1 MAPRLARS
9 HRWWEVRRNCDR
21 PGGVFF
27 GCEAGTSVG
36 PAGPRGR
43 GAMRFGRHI
52 MVAGLLALVA
62 GLVSPAVASATH
74 GGDTRVS
81 VGSPTS
87 PFSQNKQNE
96 PAVAV
101 DQNHPNILA
110 AGANDEIDIEACN
123 AGDDTTC
130 PFTPGVGTS
139 GIYFSFDSGD
149 HWTQPTYSGYSARV
163 GVGGS
168 CLGQVGPDPGCV
180 PLTPDQGGQIGTL
193 PWYYENGL
201 VSDGDPALAFGPRP
215 DANGDFSWANGSR
228 LYYANLTSNFSAKR
242 SAAGV
247 KSAWLAP
254 SLITGS
260 RSAAAFADKEQ
271 IWADNAAS
279 SEHFGNTYVCF
290 ARYVGGPSAGSN
302 AHTLDVARSTDG
314 GDDWTKLTLVNIP
327 GSSSGRFALVSG
339 HSGCTIR
346 TDSTGTVHVFWLGWD
361 QQLQQQ
367 GIYTARSFDG
377 GASFEEPRRLFVAV
391 NTGILDPVL
400 GRTTIDGIA
409 GARSDL
415 SNAPSVDIANGAP
428 TGADATDQL
437 ALTWVDGRDGLN
449 NEHVFFTTST
459 NDGQSWTGLRTVENE
474 IGHPADR
481 GYYSAPAISP
491 DGRDVYLVY
500 NAFLEPYKT
509 STIGPANDRPLVGVV
524 THADVTAAGTVG
536 AFAQL
541 HRSPPGDAR
550 GSSQNDLTA
559 EFLGDYVYAA
569 ATRDYGV
576 AVWNDVR
583 NAADCTAIDAWR
595 MALRIGEA
603 VPTPAPQ
610 QDCPATFGNSDI
622 YGGSYADPTTP

>member
-1 MAPRLARS
+1 
-9 HRWWEVRRNCDR
+9 
-21 PGGVFF
+21 
-27 GCEAGTSVG
+27 
-36 PAGPRGR
+36 
-43 GAMRFGRHI
+43 MRFGRHV
-52 MVAGLLALVA
+52 MAAGLVALVA
-62 GLVSPAVASATH
+62 ALIIPAVASATH
-74 GGDTRVS
+74 GGDTLVT
-81 VGSPTS
+81 VGSPAG
-87 PFSQNKQNE
+87 PFSANKQNE

-101 DQNHPNILA
+101 DQAHPNILA
-110 AGANDEIDIEACN
+110 AGANDNIDLEACN

-130 PFTPGVGTS
+130 PFTPGVGVS
-139 GIYFSFDSGD
+139 GITFSFDSGD
-149 HWTQPTYSGYSARV
+149 SWTQPTYTGYSARV

-180 PLTPDQGGQIGTL
+180 PLTPEQGGQIGTL

-215 DANGDFSWANGSR
+215 GANGDFSWANGSR
-228 LYYANLTSNFSAKR
+228 LYYANLTSNVSAKR
-242 SAAGV
+242 SEAGFKGVEAIGVSRTDNPQAAAAGV
-247 KSAWLAP
+247 KSAWLPP

-260 RSAAAFADKEQ
+260 NSAAAFADKEQ
-271 IWADNAAS
+271 IWADNAES
-279 SEHFGNTYVCF
+279 SRFFGNTYVCF

-314 GDDWTKLTLVNIP
+314 GDSWTKLTLVNIP
-327 GSSSGRFALVSG
+327 GSSSGKFSLVSG

-361 QQLQQQ
+361 QKLKQQ
-367 GIYTARSFDG
+367 GIYTARSLDG
-377 GASFEEPRRLFVAV
+377 GASFEEPRRLFLSV

-400 GRTTIDGIA
+400 GRTTMDGIA

-428 TGADATDQL
+428 TGTDATDQL

-459 NDGQSWTGLRTVENE
+459 NDGQSWTALRTVEAE
-474 IGHPADR
+474 IGHPDDR

-491 DGRDVYLVY
+491 DGRDIYLVY

-509 STIGPANDRPLVGVV
+509 STIGAANDRPLVGVV
-524 THADVTAAGTVG
+524 THADVTAGGTVG
-536 AFAQL
+536 TFAQL

-569 ATRDYGV
+569 ATRAYGV

-583 NAADCTAIDAWR
+583 NAADCPAIDAWR
-595 MALRIGEA
+595 MSLRTGEA
-603 VPTPAPQ
+603 VPAPAPQ

-622 YGGSYADPTTP
+622 FGGSYADPTTP

>member
-1 MAPRLARS
+1 
-9 HRWWEVRRNCDR
+9 
-21 PGGVFF
+21 
-27 GCEAGTSVG
+27 
-36 PAGPRGR
+36 
-43 GAMRFGRHI
+43 MRFGRHI
-52 MVAGLLALVA
+52 MIAGLLALVA
-62 GLVSPAVASATH
+62 ALVSPVVASATH
-74 GGDTRVS
+74 GGDTLVT

-87 PFSQNKQNE
+87 PFSANKQNE

-101 DQNHPNILA
+101 DQAHPNILA
-110 AGANDEIDIEACN
+110 AGANDNIDLEACN

-130 PFTPGVGTS
+130 PFTPGVGVS
-139 GIYFSFDSGD
+139 GISFSFNSGD
-149 HWTQPTYSGYSARV
+149 SWVQPTYTGYSART
-163 GVGGS
+163 GVDGS

-180 PLTPDQGGQIGTL
+180 PLTPEQGGQIGTL

-242 SAAGV
+242 SEANFKGVEAIGVSRTDNPQAAAAGV
-247 KSAWLAP
+247 KSAWLPP

-260 RSAAAFADKEQ
+260 NSAAAFADKEQ
-271 IWADNAAS
+271 IWADNAES
-279 SEHFGNTYVCF
+279 SRFFGNTYVCF

-314 GDDWTKLTLVNIP
+314 GDSWSKLTLVNIP
-327 GSSSGRFALVSG
+327 GSSSGRFSLVSG

-346 TDSTGTVHVFWLGWD
+346 TDSTGAVHVFWLGWD
-361 QQLQQQ
+361 QQLKQQ
-367 GIYTARSFDG
+367 GIYTARSLDG

-400 GRTTIDGIA
+400 GRTTMDGIA

-415 SNAPSVDIANGAP
+415 SDAPSVDIANGAP
-428 TGADATDQL
+428 TGTDATDQL

-449 NEHVFFTTST
+449 NEHVFFATST
-459 NDGQSWTGLRTVENE
+459 NGGQSWTALRTVENE

-524 THADVTAAGTVG
+524 THADVAAGGTVG
-536 AFAQL
+536 AFSQL

-559 EFLGDYVYAA
+559 EFLGDYVYAV
-569 ATRDYGV
+569 ATNSYGA

-583 NAADCTAIDAWR
+583 NAADCPAIDAWR
-595 MALRIGEA
+595 MALRTGDA
-603 VPTPAPQ
+603 VATPAPQ

-622 YGGSYADPTTP
+622 FGGSYADSTTP

>member
-1 MAPRLARS
+1 
-9 HRWWEVRRNCDR
+9 
-21 PGGVFF
+21 
-27 GCEAGTSVG
+27 
-36 PAGPRGR
+36 
-43 GAMRFGRHI
+43 MRFGRHI
-52 MVAGLLALVA
+52 MVAGLVALVA
-62 GLVSPAVASATH
+62 ALVSPAVASATH

-81 VGSPTS
+81 FGSPTS

-101 DQNHPNILA
+101 DQAHPNILA
-110 AGANDEIDIEACN
+110 AGANDNIDLEACN

-130 PFTPGVGTS
+130 PFTPGIGVS
-139 GIYFSFDSGD
+139 GVYFSFDSGD
-149 HWTQPTYSGYSARV
+149 HWIQPTYSGYSARV

-180 PLTPDQGGQIGTL
+180 PLTPAQGGQIGTL

-228 LYYANLTSNFSAKR
+228 LYYANLTSSVSAKR
-242 SAAGV
+242 SEAGFKGVEAIGVSRTDNPQAAAAGV
-247 KSAWLAP
+247 KSAWLPP

-260 RSAAAFADKEQ
+260 NSAAAFADKEQ
-271 IWADNAAS
+271 IWADNAATS
-279 SEHFGNTYVCF
+279 RFFGNTYVCF

-314 GDDWTKLTLVNIP
+314 GDSWTKLTLVNIP
-327 GSSSGRFALVSG
+327 GSSSGKFSLVSG

-361 QQLQQQ
+361 QRLKQQ

-400 GRTTIDGIA
+400 GRTTMDGIA

-428 TGADATDQL
+428 TGTDATNQL

-500 NAFLEPYKT
+500 NAFLEPYKD
-509 STIGPANDRPLVGVV
+509 STIGAANDRPLVGVV
-524 THADVTAAGTVG
+524 THADVAASGTVG
-536 AFAQL
+536 TFSQL
-541 HRSPPGDAR
+541 HHSPSGDAR

-583 NAADCTAIDAWR
+583 NAADCAAIDAWR
-595 MALRIGEA
+595 MSLRTGEA

-622 YGGSYADPTTP
+622 FGGSYADPTTP

>member
-1 MAPRLARS
+1 
-9 HRWWEVRRNCDR
+9 
-21 PGGVFF
+21 
-27 GCEAGTSVG
+27 
-36 PAGPRGR
+36 
-43 GAMRFGRHI
+43 MRFGRHV
-52 MVAGLLALVA
+52 MVAGLVALVA
-62 GLVSPAVASATH
+62 ALIIPVAASATH
-74 GGDTRVS
+74 GGDTLVT

-87 PFSQNKQNE
+87 PFSRNKQNE

-101 DQNHPNILA
+101 DQAHPNVLA
-110 AGANDEIDIEACN
+110 AGANDNIDMEACN
-123 AGDDTTC
+123 AGDDTDC
-130 PFTPGVGTS
+130 PFTPGVGVS
-139 GIYFSFDSGD
+139 GISFSFDSGD
-149 HWTQPTYSGYSARV
+149 TWVQPTYSGYSARV

-180 PLTPDQGGQIGTL
+180 PLTPEQGGQIGTL

-215 DANGDFSWANGSR
+215 DANGNFSWANGSR
-228 LYYANLTSNFSAKR
+228 LYYANLTANFSAKR
-242 SAAGV
+242 SEAGFKGVEAIGVSRTDNPQAAAAGV
-247 KSAWLAP
+247 KSAWLPP

-260 RSAAAFADKEQ
+260 NSAAAFADKEQ
-271 IWADNAAS
+271 IWADNAES
-279 SEHFGNTYVCF
+279 SRFFGNTYVCF

-314 GDDWTKLTLVNIP
+314 GDSWTKLTLVGIP
-327 GSSSGRFALVSG
+327 GSSSGKFALFSG

-361 QQLQQQ
+361 QRLKQQ

-377 GASFEEPRRLFVAV
+377 GASFEQPRRLFLSVH
-391 NTGILDPVL
+391 TGILDPVL
-400 GRTTIDGIA
+400 GRTTMDGIA

-459 NDGQSWTGLRTVENE
+459 DDGESWTALRRVEEE
-474 IGHPADR
+474 IGHPDDR

-500 NAFLEPYKT
+500 NAFLEPYKE

-524 THADVTAAGTVG
+524 THADVAAGGTVG
-536 AFAQL
+536 AFSQL

-559 EFLGDYVYAA
+559 EFLGDYVYAV
-569 ATRDYGV
+569 ATRDYGA

-583 NAADCTAIDAWR
+583 NAADCAAIDAWR
-595 MALRIGEA
+595 MALRTGEA

-622 YGGSYADPTTP
+622 FGGSYADPTTP

>member
-1 MAPRLARS
+1 MTDSALAGAVAS
-9 HRWWEVRRNCDR
+9 SAGVHGRNCHR
-21 PGGVFF
+21 LCGVFF
-27 GCEAGTSVG
+27 GCGGHIGG
-36 PAGPRGR
+36 PAGPRRR
-43 GAMRFGRHI
+43 GAMRFGRHV
-52 MVAGLLALVA
+52 MVAGLVALVA
-62 GLVSPAVASATH
+62 ALIIPAVASATH

-87 PFSQNKQNE
+87 PFSRNKQNE

-101 DQNHPNILA
+101 DQAHPNVLA
-110 AGANDEIDIEACN
+110 AGANDNIDLEACN
-123 AGDDTTC
+123 AGDDTDC
-130 PFTPGVGTS
+130 PFTPGVGVS
-139 GIYFSFDSGD
+139 GISFSFDSGD
-149 HWTQPTYSGYSARV
+149 TWVQPTYSGYSARV

-180 PLTPDQGGQIGTL
+180 PLTPDEGGRIGTL

-201 VSDGDPALAFGPRP
+201 VSDGDPAVAFGPRP

-228 LYYANLTSNFSAKR
+228 LYYANLTANFSAKR
-242 SAAGV
+242 SEAGFKGV
-247 KSAWLAP
+247 EA
-254 SLITGS
+254 IGVS
-260 RSAAAFADKEQ
+260 RT
-271 IWADNAAS
+271 DNPAS
-279 SEHFGNTYVCF
+279 SRFFGNTYVCF

-302 AHTLDVARSTDG
+302 AYTLDVALSTDG
-314 GDDWTKLTLVNIP
+314 GDSWTKLTLVNIP
-327 GSSSGRFALVSG
+327 GSSSGKFSLVSG

-346 TDSTGTVHVFWLGWD
+346 TDSTGVVHVFWLGWD
-361 QQLQQQ
+361 QQLKQQ

-377 GASFEEPRRLFVAV
+377 GASFEEPRRLFLSV

-400 GRTTIDGIA
+400 GRTTMDGIA

-428 TGADATDQL
+428 SGTDATDQL

-583 NAADCTAIDAWR
+583 NAADCTAIDAYR
-595 MALRIGEA
+595 QELAEA
-603 VPTPAPQ
+603 VA
-610 QDCPATFGNSDI
+610 A
-622 YGGSYADPTTP
+622 GSA

>member
-1 MAPRLARS
+1 
-9 HRWWEVRRNCDR
+9 
-21 PGGVFF
+21 
-27 GCEAGTSVG
+27 
-36 PAGPRGR
+36 
-43 GAMRFGRHI
+43 MRFGRHV
-52 MVAGLLALVA
+52 MVAGLVALVA
-62 GLVSPAVASATH
+62 ALIIPAVASATH
-74 GGDTRVS
+74 GGDTLVS

-96 PAVAV
+96 PAVAL
-101 DQNHPNILA
+101 DQAHPNVLA
-110 AGANDEIDIEACN
+110 AGANDNIDLEACN

-130 PFTPGVGTS
+130 PFTPGVGVS

-149 HWTQPTYSGYSARV
+149 TWVQPTYSGYSARV

-180 PLTPDQGGQIGTL
+180 PLTPAQGGQIGTL

-201 VSDGDPALAFGPRP
+201 VADGDPALAFGPRP

-228 LYYANLTSNFSAKR
+228 LYYANLTSSVSAKR
-242 SAAGV
+242 SEAGFKGVEAIGVSRTDNPQAAAAGV

-260 RSAAAFADKEQ
+260 NSAAAFADKEQ

-279 SEHFGNTYVCF
+279 SRFFGNTYVCF

-314 GDDWTKLTLVNIP
+314 GDAWSKRTVVSIP
-327 GSSSGRFALVSG
+327 GSTSGKPFALFSG

-346 TDSTGTVHVFWLGWD
+346 TDSDGTVYAFWLGWE
-361 QQLQQQ
+361 QQLKEQ
-367 GIYTARSFDG
+367 GIYMARSFDG
-377 GASFEEPRRLFVAV
+377 GATFEQPRRLFLAV
-391 NTGILDPVL
+391 HTGVLDPAL
-400 GRTTIDGIA
+400 GRTTMDGIA

-428 TGADATDQL
+428 TGAGASDQIV
-437 ALTWVDGRDGLN
+437 LTWVDGRDGLN
-449 NEHVFFTTST
+449 DEHVFFTTSL
-459 NDGQSWTGLRTVENE
+459 DGGESWAGLRRVEDE
-474 IGHPADR
+474 IGHPSDR

-491 DGRDVYLVY
+491 DGADVYLVY
-500 NAFLEPYKT
+500 NAFLEPYKS
-509 STIGPANDRPLVGVV
+509 STIGAANDRPLVGVV
-524 THADVTAAGTVG
+524 THADVGAGGAVG
-536 AFAQL
+536 AFSQL

-550 GSSQNDLTA
+550 GSTQNDLTA

-569 ATRDYGV
+569 ATRAYGV

-583 NAADCTAIDAWR
+583 NAADCAAIDAWR
-595 MALRIGEA
+595 MALRTGEA

-622 YGGSYADPTTP
+622 FGGSYADPTTP

>member
-1 MAPRLARS
+1 
-9 HRWWEVRRNCDR
+9 
-21 PGGVFF
+21 
-27 GCEAGTSVG
+27 
-36 PAGPRGR
+36 
-43 GAMRFGRHI
+43 MRFGRHI
-52 MVAGLLALVA
+52 MIAGLLALVA
-62 GLVSPAVASATH
+62 ALVSPVVASATH
-74 GGDTRVS
+74 GGDTLVT

-87 PFSQNKQNE
+87 PFSANKQNE

-101 DQNHPNILA
+101 DQAHPNILA
-110 AGANDEIDIEACN
+110 AGANDNIDLEACN

-130 PFTPGVGTS
+130 PFTPGVGVS
-139 GIYFSFDSGD
+139 GISFSFNSGD
-149 HWTQPTYSGYSARV
+149 SWVQPTYTGYSART
-163 GVGGS
+163 GVDGS

-180 PLTPDQGGQIGTL
+180 PLTPEQGGQIGTL

-242 SAAGV
+242 SEANFKGVEAIGVSRTDNPQAAAAGV
-247 KSAWLAP
+247 KSAWLPP

-260 RSAAAFADKEQ
+260 NSAAAFADKEQ
-271 IWADNAAS
+271 IWADNAES
-279 SEHFGNTYVCF
+279 SRFFGNTYVCF

-314 GDDWTKLTLVNIP
+314 GDSWSKLTLVNIP
-327 GSSSGRFALVSG
+327 GSSSGKFSLVSG

-361 QQLQQQ
+361 QQLKQQ
-367 GIYTARSFDG
+367 GIYTARSLDG

-400 GRTTIDGIA
+400 GRTTMDGIA

-415 SNAPSVDIANGAP
+415 SDAPSVDIANGAP
-428 TGADATDQL
+428 TGTDATDQL

-449 NEHVFFTTST
+449 NEHVFFATST
-459 NDGQSWTGLRTVENE
+459 NGGQSWTALRTVENE

-524 THADVTAAGTVG
+524 THADVAAGGTVG
-536 AFAQL
+536 AFSQL

-559 EFLGDYVYAA
+559 EFLGDYVYAV
-569 ATRDYGV
+569 ATNSYGA

-583 NAADCTAIDAWR
+583 NAADCPAIDAWR
-595 MALRIGEA
+595 MALRTGDA
-603 VPTPAPQ
+603 VATPAPQ

-622 YGGSYADPTTP
+622 FGGSYADSTTP

>member
-1 MAPRLARS
+1 
-9 HRWWEVRRNCDR
+9 
-21 PGGVFF
+21 
-27 GCEAGTSVG
+27 
-36 PAGPRGR
+36 
-43 GAMRFGRHI
+43 
-52 MVAGLLALVA
+52 
-62 GLVSPAVASATH
+62 
-74 GGDTRVS
+74 
-81 VGSPTS
+81 
-87 PFSQNKQNE
+87 
-96 PAVAV
+96 
-101 DQNHPNILA
+101 
-110 AGANDEIDIEACN
+110 
-123 AGDDTTC
+123 
-130 PFTPGVGTS
+130 
-139 GIYFSFDSGD
+139 FSFDSGD

-180 PLTPDQGGQIGTL
+180 PLTPEEGGQIGTL

-201 VSDGDPALAFGPRP
+201 VSDGDPAVAFGPRP

-228 LYYANLTSNFSAKR
+228 LYYANLTANFSAKR
-242 SAAGV
+242 SEAGFKGVEAIGVSRTDNPQAAAAGV
-247 KSAWLAP
+247 KSAWLPP

-260 RSAAAFADKEQ
+260 NSAAAFADKEQ

-279 SEHFGNTYVCF
+279 SRFFGNTYVCF

-314 GDDWTKLTLVNIP
+314 GDSWTKLTLVGIP
-327 GSSSGRFALVSG
+327 GSSSGKFALFSG

-361 QQLQQQ
+361 QRLKQQ
-367 GIYTARSFDG
+367 GIYTARSVDG
-377 GASFEEPRRLFVAV
+377 GASFEEPRRLFLSV

-400 GRTTIDGIA
+400 GRTTMDGIA

-491 DGRDVYLVY
+491 DGRDIYLVY
-500 NAFLEPYKT
+500 NAFLEPYKQ
-509 STIGPANDRPLVGVV
+509 STIGAANDRPLVGVV
-524 THADVTAAGTVG
+524 THAEVAAGGTVG
-536 AFAQL
+536 AFSQL

-583 NAADCTAIDAWR
+583 NAADCAAIDAWR
-595 MALRIGEA
+595 MSLRTGEA
-603 VPTPAPQ
+603 VPRPAPQ

-622 YGGSYADPTTP
+622 FGGSYADPTTP

>member
-1 MAPRLARS
+1 
-9 HRWWEVRRNCDR
+9 
-21 PGGVFF
+21 
-27 GCEAGTSVG
+27 
-36 PAGPRGR
+36 
-43 GAMRFGRHI
+43 MRFGRHI
-52 MVAGLLALVA
+52 MVAGLVALVA
-62 GLVSPAVASATH
+62 ALVSPAVASAAH
-74 GGDTRVS
+74 GGDTLVS

-101 DQNHPNILA
+101 DQAHPNILA
-110 AGANDEIDIEACN
+110 AGANDNIDLEACN

-163 GVGGS
+163 GVDGS

-215 DANGDFSWANGSR
+215 DAQGRFSWANGSR
-228 LYYANLTSNFSAKR
+228 LYYANLTANFSAKR
-242 SAAGV
+242 SEAGFKGVEAIGVSRTDNPQAAAAGV
-247 KSAWLAP
+247 KSAWLPP

-260 RSAAAFADKEQ
+260 NSAAAFADKEQ
-271 IWADNAAS
+271 IWADNAES
-279 SEHFGNTYVCF
+279 SRFFGNTYVCF

-314 GDDWTKLTLVNIP
+314 GDSWTKLTLVNIP
-327 GSSSGRFALVSG
+327 GSSSGLPFFLFSG
-339 HSGCTIR
+339 ASGCTIR

-361 QQLQQQ
+361 QKLKQQ

-377 GASFEEPRRLFVAV
+377 GASFEEPRRLFLSVH
-391 NTGILDPVL
+391 TGILDPVIF
-400 GRTTIDGIA
+400 RTTMDGIA

-459 NDGQSWTGLRTVENE
+459 NDGQSWTTLRRVENE

-491 DGRDVYLVY
+491 DGRDIYLVY
-500 NAFLEPYKT
+500 NAFLEPYKE

-524 THADVTAAGTVG
+524 THADVAAGGTVG

-559 EFLGDYVYAA
+559 EFLGDYVYAV
-569 ATRDYGV
+569 ATNSYGA

-583 NAADCTAIDAWR
+583 RAADCPAIDAWR

-610 QDCPATFGNSDI
+610 QDCPAAFGNSDI
-622 YGGSYADPTTP
+622 FGGSYADPTTP